1 MHVTTSPLSENRWM
15 ILAVLFLARM
25 SMAFQ
30 FQSVAALSGP
40 YRDAFGVSLSDV
52 GFLIGLYFIPGIFI
66 ALPGGAMGR
75 FFGDKKTVTAGMML
89 MVAGAIMTGFTQDWS
104 WQLTGRIIAGIGGV
118 ILNVL
123 MSKLVVDYFQ
133 HSRLSTAM
141 GIFVTSWPIG
151 IALAL
156 VVLPILSASSG
167 LAAALHSVSL
177 FTLLAMIGFMVMVPA
192 PSQRQASAITLEPLR
207 GRVLLCQFLAS
218 IVWAFYNG
226 AIAMVFSFA
235 ATMLTERE
243 FSILEASSMTSL
255 TLFVIA
261 ASVPLGG
268 ILADVL
274 KRPVMVIFISLAG
287 FAMLLP
293 VTMTTDHVAL
303 VFILLGLFAGAAAG
317 PAMGLPARVLSAGN
331 TGIGMG
337 LFFALYY
344 LIMVLSPMVAG
355 SIADRVGTASVTM
368 MIGVVM
374 LVVALMALMGFEW
387 LRPKRLY
394 STFGGTLDVE

>member
-1 MHVTTSPLSENRWM
+1 
-15 ILAVLFLARM
+15 
-25 SMAFQ
+25 
-30 FQSVAALSGP
+30 
-40 YRDAFGVSLSDV
+40 
-52 GFLIGLYFIPGIFI
+52 
-66 ALPGGAMGR
+66 
-75 FFGDKKTVTAGMML
+75 
-89 MVAGAIMTGFTQDWS
+89 
-104 WQLTGRIIAGIGGV
+104 
-118 ILNVL
+118 
-123 MSKLVVDYFQ
+123 
-133 HSRLSTAM
+133 
-141 GIFVTSWPIG
+141 
-151 IALAL
+151 
-156 VVLPILSASSG
+156 
-167 LAAALHSVSL
+167 
-177 FTLLAMIGFMVMVPA
+177 MIGFMVMVPA

-331 TGIGMG
+331 TAIGMG
-337 LFFALYY
+337 FFFALYY

-387 LRPKRLY
+387 LRPKRQ
-394 STFGGTLDVE
+394 